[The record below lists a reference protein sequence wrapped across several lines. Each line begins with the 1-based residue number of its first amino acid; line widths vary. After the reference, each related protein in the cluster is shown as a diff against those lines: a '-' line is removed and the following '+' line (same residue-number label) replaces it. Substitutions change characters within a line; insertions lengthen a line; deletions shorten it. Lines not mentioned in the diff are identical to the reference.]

1 MTNAPGGTKDQPR
14 PFFWRLQIPLLT
26 LITALFIPAQPAAAA
41 IQFDVFLGYGNDG
54 FVREGN
60 WFPVTCEINN
70 DGPAFTG
77 VVELTG
83 VNTGGDNVRRFIVEL
98 PTDTRKRIV
107 IPAYGT
113 GGRFQA
119 WDAKLRDERNKVVAE
134 QEGLRPGADLTAEAP
149 LIGALSRT
157 FPGSP
162 RLPDVPQ
169 NRKDDQPRAA
179 RFRAALFPDNPIA
192 LEGMNAIYL
201 NSETALDLNVG
212 QVDALQAWLHAGGH
226 LIVGIERPGDIN
238 GSPWLL
244 ALMPCKIGGVGSVT
258 THGVIQQ
265 WLQKGA
271 MSDSQKPAWRRPSNA
286 TDIYQQQEF
295 DPAFED
301 QTFAIVKISPQDG
314 RVDLELDSNPL
325 IVSAPRGRG
334 TVSALAFS
342 PEKEPFRG
350 WKNRDWFWAHLMRI
364 SPTLYSKDTHPV
376 YSSRGIDS
384 AFGVMIDTKQV
395 RKLPVKWLLLLL
407 VVYLLVIG
415 PLDQWWLKKIN
426 RQMLTWITF
435 PCYVVLFSVLIYW
448 IGYMLRAGETEWNE
462 LHVVDVYQR
471 GDKAELRGRT
481 FASLYS
487 PSNAEYKLAGVQ
499 PVSAL
504 RGEFM
509 GSRSGSSDISRA
521 AVVHQGDGYDATV
534 YVPVWTSQLY
544 INDWWQSADLPLK
557 ASLKE
562 SDGKLTGTISNLLDR
577 ELTGVR
583 VAFGKKI
590 HDMGALAAGE
600 TRNVSL
606 PARNGTNLADF
617 VRSNAGR
624 FGRAIDQRR
633 QAFGGSNHNQI
644 PEPAKAA
651 MAASFIR
658 QLRVSGKNNSQD
670 NFTTPVGFEISDAV
684 NRGHAIVLAW
694 GAGQSLTGKM
704 NQFSP
709 RRGRKDTLLRLS
721 VPAGA
726 ELQTP

>member
-1 MTNAPGGTKDQPR
+1 MTNAPGGTPDRERPR
-14 PFFWRLQIPLLT
+14 DNRPKFPALMLIAALLCFT
-26 LITALFIPAQPAAAA
+26 GKARAAV
-41 IQFDVFLGYGNDG
+41 QFDVFLGFGNDG
-54 FVREGN
+54 FVREAN

-70 DGPAFTG
+70 DGPTFTG

-83 VNTGGDNVRRFIVEL
+83 VNSGGDNVRRFVVEL

-107 IPAYGT
+107 IPVYGT

-119 WDAKLRDERNKVVAE
+119 WDAKLLDERNKVVVE
-134 QEGLRPGADLTAEAP
+134 HEGIRPGADLTAEAL

-162 RLPDVPQ
+162 RLPDVPP

-179 RFRAALFPDNPIA
+179 RFRAALFPDNAIA
-192 LEGMNAIYL
+192 LEGMDAIYL

-212 QVDALQAWLHAGGH
+212 QVEALQAWLHAGGR
-226 LIVGIERPGDIN
+226 LIVGVERPGDIN
-238 GSPWLL
+238 GSPWLQ
-244 ALMPCKIGGVGSVT
+244 ALMPCEVSGGGAVT
-258 THGVIQQ
+258 TRGVIQE
-265 WLQKGA
+265 WLKQGA
-271 MSDSQKPAWRRPSNA
+271 MPSEQKPAWRSPPNA
-286 TDIYQQQEF
+286 QDVYQQLDA
-295 DPAFED
+295 DPAFEN
-301 QTFAIVKISPQDG
+301 QEFAIAKMSPRAG
-314 RVDLELDSNPL
+314 RVELEIDGAPL

-334 TVSALAFS
+334 TISALAFS

-350 WKNRDWFWAHLMRI
+350 WKNREWFWAHMMKI
-364 SPTLYSKDTHPV
+364 SPTVYSKDTQPI

-415 PLDQWWLKKIN
+415 PFDQWWLKKIN

-471 GDKAELRGRT
+471 GEKAEFRGRT

-504 RGEFM
+504 RGEFL
-509 GSRSGSSDISRA
+509 GSRNGSSDISRA
-521 AVVHQGDGYDATV
+521 SVVHRGDGYDATV

-544 INDWWQSADLPLK
+544 VNDWWQSGELPLK

-562 SDGKLTGTISNLLDR
+562 SNGMLEGSISNLLDR
-577 ELTGVR
+577 KLNHVR
-583 VAFGKKI
+583 LAFGSKI
-590 HDMGALAAGE
+590 HDLGSLDAGE
-600 TRNVSL
+600 TRNISVAVRSGL
-606 PARNGTNLADF
+606 NLSDF

-633 QAFGGSNHNQI
+633 QAFGGSNRNQI
-644 PEPAKAA
+644 TDPAQAT
-651 MAASFIR
+651 MAASFIK
-658 QLRVSGKNNSQD
+658 QLRSSGRNSSQNN
-670 NFTTPVGFEISDAV
+670 FATPVGFEISDAV
-684 NRGHAIVLAW
+684 ERGHAVVLAW
-694 GAGQSLTGKM
+694 DAGQSLTGKM

-726 ELQTP
+726 DHQIQ